1 MWCQQPKLP
10 LCQILQHSSSA
21 RAKHIKQSSVNP
33 ITSSEWFVLFL
44 GMVQNIQWQRKRGQ
58 DWPDNETRHV
68 LKHNHISCQQPPRE
82 AYWMPWRKLL
92 RNSNASEINHDSQK
106 FNQDQ
111 EIINKSSVLL
121 KCSYVYG
128 PWVWSGDIQIQ
139 HSCIC
144 ATGCILEGDIYTI
157 SIMNRLPCLQCFQH
171 HTSSLHWTHPRNMF
185 SSVKFDRQKFS
196 WH

>member
-10 LCQILQHSSSA
+10 LCQILQNSSSA

-111 EIINKSSVLL
+111 EIINKILSIVFCWSVHTFIVHECRQEISKSNTPHMCHRLHFGRRYLHHIYCEPLTMSSVFSTSHQLAPL
-121 KCSYVYG
+121 DPPQKYV
-128 PWVWSGDIQIQ
+128 Q
-139 HSCIC
+139 
-144 ATGCILEGDIYTI
+144 
-157 SIMNRLPCLQCFQH
+157 
-171 HTSSLHWTHPRNMF
+171 
-185 SSVKFDRQKFS
+185 
-196 WH
+196 